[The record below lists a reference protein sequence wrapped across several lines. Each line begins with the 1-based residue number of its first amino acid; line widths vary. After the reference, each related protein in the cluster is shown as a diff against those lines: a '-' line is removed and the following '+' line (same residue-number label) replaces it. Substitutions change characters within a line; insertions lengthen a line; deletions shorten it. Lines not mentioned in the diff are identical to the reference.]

1 MDDPWVSLRTRT
13 IPGRLMPRTIR
24 EVLEHADELAHR
36 FETHEFAVGDERP
49 VEEYLVQRAV
59 IARARSEQALL
70 DAVTTARANGMTWQ
84 LLGELLGTS
93 AQAAHQRY
101 GALVDSQ

>member
-1 MDDPWVSLRTRT
+1 
-13 IPGRLMPRTIR
+13 MPRTIR

-36 FETHEFAVGDERP
+36 FETHEFASGDERP
-49 VEEYLVQRAV
+49 IEEYLVQRAV

-84 LLGELLGTS
+84 RLGELLGTS